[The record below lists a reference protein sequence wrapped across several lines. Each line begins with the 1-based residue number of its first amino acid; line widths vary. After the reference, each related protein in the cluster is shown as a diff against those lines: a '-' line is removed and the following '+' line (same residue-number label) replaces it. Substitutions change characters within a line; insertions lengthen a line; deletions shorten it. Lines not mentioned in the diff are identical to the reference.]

1 MSLKKYFLLLLG
13 VLMTFQVVAQKRLN
27 RTEKQ
32 ILNKVAAY
40 ETEAINFL
48 EKVVNINS
56 GTLNLKGVRA
66 VGEEFSNAFESIGF
80 ETEWIEMPAEMNR
93 AGHLFASIEGSEG
106 KKITFDWSSRY
117 CI

>member
-13 VLMTFQVVAQKRLN
+13 ILMTFQVGAQKRLN

-32 ILNKVAAY
+32 ILNKVATY

-66 VGEEFSNAFESIGF
+66 VGGEFSNAFESIGF
-80 ETEWIEMPAEMNR
+80 E
-93 AGHLFASIEGSEG
+93 
-106 KKITFDWSSRY
+106 ITFVTP
-117 CI
+117 